1 MDEFEDWV
9 GALSGK
15 IAQITTE
22 GVIELEGAGLQI
34 FEKKKKEPKP
44 DQQSTAAQS
53 EDVGSWVVGWEK
65 AVPKAT
71 AKAGRYSDSSIPW
84 S

>member
-15 IAQITTE
+15 IAQITTD

-44 DQQSTAAQS
+44 DLAKRVLPHQQSTAA
-53 EDVGSWVVGWEK
+53 
-65 AVPKAT
+65 
-71 AKAGRYSDSSIPW
+71 
-84 S
+84 